1 MKLSTRGKTIITA
14 VASSAL
20 FWAGV
25 ILVVNNV

>member
-1 MKLSTRGKTIITA
+1 MKLSTRGKTIITV

-25 ILVVNNV
+25 FVVAHNV